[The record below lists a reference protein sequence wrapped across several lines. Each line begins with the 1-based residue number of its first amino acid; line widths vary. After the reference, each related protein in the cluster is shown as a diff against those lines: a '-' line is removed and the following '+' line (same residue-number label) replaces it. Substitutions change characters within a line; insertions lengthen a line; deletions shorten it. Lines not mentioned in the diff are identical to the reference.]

1 MSDILDQLQG
11 HPVQRYNAG
20 ESIFKADGN
29 TGVLLVLISGALE
42 VRKDGVLVD
51 LVKEPGSVMGE
62 IAALL
67 NTGHSADV
75 IAAEPSSLYVIQEPR
90 KFLREHPDFHLHVS
104 ELLAKRLGNLVRY
117 LADVKQQFADHDHI
131 GMVDQVLDTL
141 VLRQPRKRDKGR
153 SVTSPPNPA

>member
-1 MSDILDQLQG
+1 MSEILDHLQG

-20 ESIFKADGN
+20 DSIFAADGN
-29 TGVLLVLISGALE
+29 EGVLLVLISGTLE
-42 VRKDGVLVD
+42 VRKNGVLVD

-75 IAAEPSSLYVIQEPR
+75 IATELSTLYVIQEPR

-153 SVTSPPNPA
+153 SVTSPPDSA

>member
-1 MSDILDQLQG
+1 MSEILDHLQG

-20 ESIFKADGN
+20 DSIFTADGN
-29 TGVLLVLISGALE
+29 AGVLLVLISGALE
-42 VRKDGVLVD
+42 VRKNGMLVD
-51 LVKEPGSVMGE
+51 LVRQPGSVMGE

-75 IAAEPSSLYVIQEPR
+75 IAAELSTLYVIHEPR

-141 VLRQPRKRDKGR
+141 VLRQPRKRDQGR
-153 SVTSPPNPA
+153 PVTSPPNPA

>member
-1 MSDILDQLQG
+1 MSEILDQLKG
-11 HPVQRYNAG
+11 HPVQRYNVGDA
-20 ESIFKADGN
+20 ILTADGN
-29 TGVLLVLISGALE
+29 AGVLLVLISGSLE
-42 VRKDGVLVD
+42 VRKNGVLVD

-67 NTGHSADV
+67 SSGHSADV
-75 IAAEPSSLYVIQEPR
+75 IAAEPASLYVIQEPR

-141 VLRQPRKRDKGR
+141 IHRQPRKREKGR
-153 SVTSPPNPA
+153 SVTTPPNPA

>member
-1 MSDILDQLQG
+1 
-11 HPVQRYNAG
+11 
-20 ESIFKADGN
+20 
-29 TGVLLVLISGALE
+29 VLIDQ
-42 VRKDGVLVD
+42 VR
-51 LVKEPGSVMGE
+51 EPGSVLGE

-75 IAAEPSSLYVIQEPR
+75 IATEPSSVYVIEQPR
-90 KFLREHPDFHLHVS
+90 KYLREHPDFHLHVS

-141 VLRQPRKRDKGR
+141 IHRQPRKRER
-153 SVTSPPNPA
+153 SGSLTTPPNPA